1 MYFVLGTVSIQ
12 SIVTIYRSC
21 LGRPILGP
29 CRAFVVAEVLFFFA
43 WPKRK
48 RLAVLRLLTRSLTV
62 LSFLFHTPQ
71 NHGKYYEI

>member
-29 CRAFVVAEVLFFFA
+29 CRAFVVAEVLFFFCVA
-43 WPKRK
+43 QTQAFGGLAPAHSKSNRFELLISHSPKSWK
-48 RLAVLRLLTRSLTV
+48 IL
-62 LSFLFHTPQ
+62 
-71 NHGKYYEI
+71 